1 MPTTYAHFTFGK
13 QVYKQLDDEMKQLID
28 RHPSMFLTG
37 LHGPDFLFYYKPLR
51 KNHLVKLG
59 HDIHQ
64 QKAALFFENA
74 RKKLPESRS
83 REAAIAYLLGFY
95 CHYILDRECH
105 PLVRKVA
112 GTDKAA
118 HNQLE
123 KEFDRTMM
131 LRDGLDPISFKPTWH
146 LALEPADAVTVSAFY
161 PGVPAVQ
168 IEKAVRDMKRFL
180 EILVTP
186 GKLKYSTLKL
196 IFYMTGRQKSLS
208 SLLMSMKPIS
218 EYEQVS
224 GDLAD
229 CLADAVQPTATSV
242 RELYMYVMSDNNQ
255 PIPKKLE
262 FQLGRN
268 FG

>member
-13 QVYKQLDDEMKQLID
+13 QVYRQLDEDLKQLVD

-37 LHGPDFLFYYKPLR
+37 LHGPDFLFYYKPLK
-51 KNHLVKLG
+51 KNALVKLG
-59 HDIHQ
+59 HEIHR
-64 QKAALFFENA
+64 QKAAVFFETA
-74 RKKLPESRS
+74 RKKLPESRN

-123 KEFDRTMM
+123 KEFDRMM
-131 LRDGLDPISFKPTWH
+131 MFRDGLDPISFKPTWH
-146 LALEPADAVTVSAFY
+146 LVLEPDDLVTVTAFY
-161 PGVPAVQ
+161 PGVTAAQ
-168 IEKAVRDMKRFL
+168 IGKAVRDMKRLL

-186 GKLKYSTLKL
+186 GKLKYNALKL
-196 IFYMTGRQKSLS
+196 IFCMTGRQKSLS
-208 SLLMSMKPIS
+208 SLLMSMKPVS
-218 EYEQVS
+218 EYEKVS
-224 GDLAD
+224 GELAD
-229 CLADAVQPTATSV
+229 CLADAVKPTAASV
-242 RELYMYVMSDNNQ
+242 RELFLYLISDKNQ
-255 PIPKKLE
+255 PISKQLE
-262 FQLGRN
+262 PLLDRN